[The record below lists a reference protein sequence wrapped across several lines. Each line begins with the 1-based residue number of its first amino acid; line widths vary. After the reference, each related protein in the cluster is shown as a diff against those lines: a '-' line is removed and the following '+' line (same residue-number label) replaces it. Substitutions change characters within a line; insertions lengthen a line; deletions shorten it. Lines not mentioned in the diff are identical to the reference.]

1 MPLMEK
7 YLVKLNFGF
16 NQSKNFFIDLISKQ
30 HRLTEE
36 NAREKFWQA
45 NKIYSKIIFKNYFI
59 DNIGC

>member
-1 MPLMEK
+1 LDLTILK
-7 YLVKLNFGF
+7 KFYK
-16 NQSKNFFIDLISKQ
+16 DLISKQ

-45 NKIYSKIIFKNYFI
+45 NKIYLKIILKIYFI